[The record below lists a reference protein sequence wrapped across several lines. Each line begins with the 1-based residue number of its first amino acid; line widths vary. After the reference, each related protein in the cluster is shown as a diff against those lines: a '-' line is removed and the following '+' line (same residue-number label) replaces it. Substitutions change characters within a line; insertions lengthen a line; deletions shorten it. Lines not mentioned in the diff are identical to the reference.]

1 MPRASPADDK
11 LLKADNSAAVASAAK
26 TSDKA
31 SGNASGRAPERSRLH
46 DLGQLDC
53 RLDDEL
59 HTLWTFMTP
68 HERPNFNEALLRDF
82 ETWQAEI
89 IRTLGDPRSALR
101 YLVLGSRFP
110 RVFNYG
116 GDLELFTRY
125 ILARDRAG
133 LEAYGKACVRILHRN
148 MLGLGLP
155 LITIALVQG
164 EALGGG
170 FESILSFDVVVAER
184 DARFGLPEAM
194 FGLFPGMGAHSFL
207 SRRLGSARAGEMIR
221 SGRLH
226 SAEELHALGLVHVLA
241 EPGRGEQAVRDY
253 IRRDQR
259 YHAGHLGARRAAR
272 LVENVTLAELE
283 EIVEIWADA
292 ALGLD
297 PGQLKMMAR
306 LAGAQTRL
314 SLAS

>member
-1 MPRASPADDK
+1 MAQSSVVHGPASIGNVTDK
-11 LLKADNSAAVASAAK
+11 QAPHVALHSR
-26 TSDKA
+26 
-31 SGNASGRAPERSRLH
+31 SGDRGRLF

-53 RLDDEL
+53 RHDEDH

-68 HERPNFNEALLRDF
+68 TERPNFNEPMLQDF
-82 ETWQAEI
+82 DTWQSEI
-89 IRTLGDPRSALR
+89 VRTLGSVETGLR

-110 RVFNYG
+110 HVFNYG
-116 GDLELFTRY
+116 GDLELFTRH
-125 ILARDRAG
+125 ILAGDRAG

-170 FESILSFDVVVAER
+170 FESILSFDVVIAER

-207 SRRLGSARAGEMIR
+207 SRRLGSARAEEMIR
-221 SGRLH
+221 TSRIY

-241 EPGRGEQAVRDY
+241 EPGKGEAAAQDY
-253 IRRDQR
+253 IRRNHR
-259 YHAGHLGARRAAR
+259 YHAGQLGARRAAR
-272 LVENVTLAELE
+272 VVENIRLQELE

-292 ALGLD
+292 ALGLN
-297 PGQLKMMAR
+297 PGQLKMMGR